1 MRRVETGLGANDRRW
16 LWGLAFVTI
25 AVRAWFIFVHR
36 LDSDEPQHL
45 HIAWAWSQ
53 GLVQY
58 RDVFDNHLP
67 LLHLLF
73 APIIALAPE
82 SSAVFVFM
90 RTAIA
95 PIAIAC
101 SVALFLFAR
110 PLWGTRTAAA
120 AALLFSVM
128 PPWFSRSVEF
138 RNDTLWILFWLVALA
153 LRRSPFWMGVALGL
167 SLLASIKAVP
177 LVIAHGLALACER
190 RAISL
195 QTALRAALGAALPVL
210 VTSIAMLAMGALR
223 AMVFDTLLFN
233 ASAPVS
239 PARRIGGA
247 IAFVIVGAAIVFF
260 AKRMSH
266 WTLFAAWYVSL
277 LLAFWPIVT
286 TRDFLPIVPLVM
298 IAVAARLPH
307 QNVVLAICVLLA
319 VLASVIDVRLWRRT
333 EPFRERFVDAVVA
346 VTDRNDFVVD
356 LKGDAVFRRRA
367 VRYIY
372 EDVGRA
378 LTERGALGDDGPE
391 EIVAR
396 GGCVA
401 VRDSPHLPPR
411 TRAFLNRHFVDAGL
425 LRVCGTRVAGGAFA
439 IAVPQTYALV
449 AGDPARVRVDGIPW
463 RGARFLAAGVHTITN
478 EALTSESNQPVA
490 LIWWRAAKEGR

>member
-1 MRRVETGLGANDRRW
+1 MVTTLSANDRRW
-16 LWGLAFVTI
+16 LWGLAFATV
-25 AVRAWFIFVHR
+25 AVRCWFIVVHR
-36 LDSDEPQHL
+36 IDSDEPQHL
-45 HIAWAWSQ
+45 HVAWAWTQ
-53 GLVQY
+53 RLVQY

-73 APIIALAPE
+73 APIIAVAPQ
-82 SSAVFVFM
+82 SSAVFAFM

-95 PIAIAC
+95 PVAIGC
-101 SVALFLFAR
+101 SLALFAFAR
-110 PLWGTRTAAA
+110 PLWGTRAAAA

-177 LVIAHGLALACER
+177 LVLAHLLALACQR
-190 RAISL
+190 RAVAL
-195 QTALRAALGAALPVL
+195 QTALRATIGAALPL
-210 VTSIAMLAMGALR
+210 FAISMAMLAAGALR
-223 AMVFDTLLFN
+223 PMIYDTLLFN
-233 ASAPVS
+233 AAAPVS
-239 PARRIGGA
+239 AARRIGGA
-247 IAFVIVGAAIVFF
+247 IAFVIVGAVLVFF
-260 AKRMSH
+260 GKRMSH

-298 IAVAARLPH
+298 TAVAVHLPPH
-307 QNVVLAICVLLA
+307 NGVLAMCVFLA
-319 VLASVIDVRLWRRT
+319 VLASVIDVRLWRANDRL
-333 EPFRERFVDAVVA
+333 RERFIDAVIA
-346 VTDRNDFVVD
+346 TTDRNDFVVD

-378 LTERGALGDDGPE
+378 LTERGALRDDGPE

-396 GGCVA
+396 GCCVA
-401 VRDSPHLPPR
+401 LRDSPHLPPR

-449 AGDPARVRVDGIPW
+449 ARDPARVVVDGIPW
-463 RGARFLAAGVHTITN
+463 RGARFLAAGTHILTN
-478 EALTSESNQPVA
+478 GGNQPMA
-490 LIWWRAAKEGR
+490 LIWWRAAEQRR